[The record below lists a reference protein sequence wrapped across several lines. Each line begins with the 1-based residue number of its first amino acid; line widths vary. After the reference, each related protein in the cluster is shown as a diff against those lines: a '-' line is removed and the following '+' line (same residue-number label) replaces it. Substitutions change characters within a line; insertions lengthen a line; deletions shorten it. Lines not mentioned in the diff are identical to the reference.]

1 VTAMRIK
8 HTIRLPADLSVRL
21 ADYAA
26 RKKVPQAL
34 IVETA
39 LASFLSPD
47 GPERLEAA
55 LARRLDRMTR
65 QLERMERRVTISNES
80 IAVFVRFWLT
90 STPPLPDAALA
101 AAQSKG
107 RERYDGFIEA
117 VGRRLARGKTLD
129 DEMRLDVGLG
139 ERGQDAP
146 DPPGNLV
153 T

>member
-1 VTAMRIK
+1 MIRMRIK

-55 LARRLDRMTR
+55 LARRLDRVTR
-65 QLERMERRVTISNES
+65 QLERMERRVTIANES
-80 IAVFVRFWLT
+80 LAVFVRFWLT
-90 STPPLPDAALA
+90 STPPLPDASLA

-129 DEMRLDVGLG
+129 DEVRLDVGPIA
-139 ERGQDAP
+139 ERHD
-146 DPPGNLV
+146 

>member
-1 VTAMRIK
+1 MRIK
-8 HTIRLPADLSVRL
+8 HTVRLPADLSARL

-26 RKKVPQAL
+26 RKKVAQAL

-65 QLERMERRVTISNES
+65 QLERMERRVTIANES
-80 IAVFVRFWLT
+80 LAVFVRFWLT
-90 STPPLPDAALA
+90 STPPLPDEAFA

-107 RERYDGFIEA
+107 RERYDGFVEA
-117 VGRRLARGKTLD
+117 VGRRLARGTTLD
-129 DEMRLDVGLG
+129 DEVRQDFG
-139 ERGQDAP
+139 EEDEPATRP
-146 DPPGNLV
+146 S
-153 T
+153 

>member
-1 VTAMRIK
+1 MRIK

-39 LASFLSPD
+39 LTSFLSPD

-55 LARRLDRMTR
+55 LARRLDRVTR

-80 IAVFVRFWLT
+80 LAVFVRFWLT
-90 STPPLPDAALA
+90 STPPLPDAPLA
-101 AAQSKG
+101 AAQNKG
-107 RERYDGFIEA
+107 RERYNGFIEA

-129 DEMRLDVGLG
+129 DEVRLDVAPVA
-139 ERGQDAP
+139 ERHDA
-146 DPPGNLV
+146 
-153 T
+153 

>member
-1 VTAMRIK
+1 MRLK

-65 QLERMERRVTISNES
+65 QLERMERRVTIANES
-80 IAVFVRFWLT
+80 LAVFVRYWLT
-90 STPPLPDAALA
+90 STPPLPDASLA

-129 DEMRLDVGLG
+129 DEVRLDVEPIA
-139 ERGQDAP
+139 ERHD
-146 DPPGNLV
+146 

>member
-1 VTAMRIK
+1 MSAMRIK
-8 HTIRLPADLSVRL
+8 HTIRLPADLSGRL
-21 ADYAA
+21 IDYAA

-55 LARRLDRMTR
+55 LARRLDRMPR

-80 IAVFVRFWLT
+80 LAVFVRFWLT
-90 STPPLPDAALA
+90 STPPLPDASLA

-107 RERYDGFIEA
+107 RERYDGFVEA
-117 VGRRLARGKTLD
+117 VGRRLARGTTLD
-129 DEMRLDVGLG
+129 DEVRLDRGPIG
-139 ERGQDAP
+139 EGQ
-146 DPPGNLV
+146 N

>member
-1 VTAMRIK
+1 MRIK
-8 HTIRLPADLSVRL
+8 HTIRLPADLSAKL
-21 ADYAA
+21 ADYAV
-26 RKKVPQAL
+26 RKKVPQTL

-55 LARRLDRMTR
+55 FARRLDRMTR

-107 RERYDGFIEA
+107 RERYDGFVEA

-129 DEMRLDVGLG
+129 DEVRLDIGAVASD
-139 ERGQDAP
+139 QD
-146 DPPGNLV
+146 

>member
-1 VTAMRIK
+1 MRIK

-146 DPPGNLV
+146 HPPGNLV